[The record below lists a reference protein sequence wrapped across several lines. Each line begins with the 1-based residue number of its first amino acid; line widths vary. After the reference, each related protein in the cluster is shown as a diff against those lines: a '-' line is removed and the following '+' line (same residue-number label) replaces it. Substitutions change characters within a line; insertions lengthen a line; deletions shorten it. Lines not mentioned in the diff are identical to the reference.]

1 MTNRLRSTDGY
12 AIATAMILMSIML
25 TIGIAAFAFA
35 DTETRSSARERA
47 HEARL
52 NLTEGVVAAEVFQL
66 SRKWPEKAASAFPDT
81 CTQASTEPLCPQP
94 AQLQAN
100 FNGPDF
106 TLPTAWDVKVRDD
119 VSDAGGVP
127 VPHYDDAQVLARP
140 TWDENQNKEMWVRAQ
155 GLIDGTQR
163 TVVARVKVEDRPLK
177 PPAAPFV
184 AGKFNTGNNGA
195 NKIIVDTGGVYGVVR
210 CDDTVSGCASFGAGQ
225 ISPVGMVRSD
235 LNVGAAIP
243 DGMADALKQMAQ
255 ANGTYYT
262 SCPTNPSGLVVWV
275 ETGNCSYGGNT
286 VVNGVTKQGVFVVN
300 NGTLQI
306 SGSVTWYG
314 LIYGLNAQNCGVVN
328 TNCISVSGYPDA
340 VVSVTGSATV
350 RGGVFV
356 EGDGRLSLGNAGG
369 SGNCANCLPTLM
381 YDPTVA
387 FNITAFGTAG
397 IIQNTWRE
405 VLGPTATPAPTP

>member
-1 MTNRLRSTDGY
+1 MTRRLRSTDGY
-12 AIATAMILMSIML
+12 ALATAMIVMSVML

-52 NLTEGVVAAEVFQL
+52 NLTEGVIAAEVFQM
-66 SRKWPEKAASAFPDT
+66 SRQWPESAARAFPAT
-81 CTQASTEPLCPQP
+81 CTQESAEELCPQP
-94 AQLQAN
+94 AQLKAN

-106 TLPTAWDVKVRDD
+106 TLPTAWEVKVRDD
-119 VSDAGGVP
+119 VSDVNGVP
-127 VPHYDDAQVLARP
+127 VQFYDDAAVVDRP

-184 AGKFNTGNNGA
+184 AGKFNTGNPGGS
-195 NKIIVDTGGVYGVVR
+195 KIIVDTGGVYGVVR
-210 CDDTVSGCASFGAGQ
+210 CDDTVEDCSTFGAGQ
-225 ISPVGMVRSD
+225 ISPAGMIRSD
-235 LNVGAAIP
+235 LNAGAAIP
-243 DGMADALKQMAQ
+243 DGMADALKQLAQ
-255 ANGTYYT
+255 DNGTYFAT
-262 SCPTNPSGLVVWV
+262 CPSNPSGLVVWV
-275 ETGNCSYGGNT
+275 ESGNCSYGGNT
-286 VVNGVTKQGVFVVN
+286 TVNGDTRRGIFVIN
-300 NGTLQI
+300 NGTLRI

-314 LIYGLNAQNCGVVN
+314 LIYGLNAQNCGVTN
-328 TNCISVSGYPDA
+328 TNCINVAGHPDA
-340 VVSVTGSATV
+340 VISITGTATV
-350 RGGVFV
+350 SGGIFV
-356 EGDGRLSLGNAGG
+356 EGEGRLSLGNSGNAGG
-369 SGNCANCLPTLM
+369 CANCLPTLI

-405 VLGPTATPAPTP
+405 VIGPSA